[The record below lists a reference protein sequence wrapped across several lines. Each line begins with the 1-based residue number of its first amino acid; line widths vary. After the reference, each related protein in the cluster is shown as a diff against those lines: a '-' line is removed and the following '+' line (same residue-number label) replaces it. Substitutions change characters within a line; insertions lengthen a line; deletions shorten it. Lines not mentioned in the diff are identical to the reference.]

1 MSMTIAENF
10 SGLLTMC
17 VQFTSIRITSKG
29 DKKKKKKYEKLK
41 GERGGEKNDWEEG
54 AA

>member
-1 MSMTIAENF
+1 
-10 SGLLTMC
+10 MC
-17 VQFTSIRITSKG
+17 PVHFHKDYVQG
-29 DKKKKKKYEKLK
+29 GQKKKKKYEKLK